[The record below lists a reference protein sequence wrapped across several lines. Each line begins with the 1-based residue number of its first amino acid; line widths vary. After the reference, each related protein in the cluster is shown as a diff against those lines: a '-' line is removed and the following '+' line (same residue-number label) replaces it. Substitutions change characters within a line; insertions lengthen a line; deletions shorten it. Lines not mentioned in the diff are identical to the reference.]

1 VFVPVPENQNT
12 EETREGEGMTRQKK
26 ELSVEALSKI
36 GAWMLV
42 ALVAIKAGEKL
53 RPKVPG
59 LRPKT

>member
-1 VFVPVPENQNT
+1 
-12 EETREGEGMTRQKK
+12 MTRQKK
-26 ELSVEALSKI
+26 ELSVEELSKI

-53 RPKVPG
+53 RPKGPG

>member
-26 ELSVEALSKI
+26 ELSVEALRI
-36 GAWMLV
+36 GGWMLV